1 MERESMHQ
9 NIITS
14 LSSDGGGGGGGVSS
28 SEIKEE
34 EEARKTNK
42 KDGEKERAEMHFSG
56 PQTSAEK

>member
-14 LSSDGGGGGGGVSS
+14 LSSDGGGGGVSS

-34 EEARKTNK
+34 EEARKTNR